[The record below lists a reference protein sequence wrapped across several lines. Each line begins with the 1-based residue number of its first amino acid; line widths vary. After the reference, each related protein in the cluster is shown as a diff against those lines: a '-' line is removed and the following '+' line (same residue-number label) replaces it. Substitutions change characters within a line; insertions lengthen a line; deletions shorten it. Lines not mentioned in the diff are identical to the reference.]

1 MAEASNLSDE
11 IIVTSVSTAVE
22 ALQLVANELKNSPLN
37 LHTDTSERIARI
49 LDAAFSLAW
58 GFQPIQRELG
68 TANICAVVTAIL
80 SSNGVCSDAN
90 LAVKCLHL
98 IQALCR
104 HGKLRETSDDV
115 NISALRDAGACAGD

>member
-1 MAEASNLSDE
+1 MSEASNLNDE
-11 IIVTSVSTAVE
+11 IMVTSVSTAVE
-22 ALQLVANELKNSPLN
+22 ALQLVANELKKSPLN
-37 LHTDTSERIARI
+37 PDTSDRIARI
-49 LDAAFSLAW
+49 LDAAYSLAW

-80 SSNGVCSDAN
+80 SSSGVYSDAN

-104 HGKLRETSDDV
+104 HGKIRETSDDV
-115 NISALRDAGACAGD
+115 NISALRDAGACAGN